1 MSGIKRTFLAEECSA
16 TTNDKNSSL
25 IDNNIQPTSPID
37 SPQSKKL
44 RRSSSHHT
52 TDSENDD
59 ETQEDRYEQENG
71 TTNGKKSFNYFLN
84 KNDRF
89 LFSFNEG
96 HSPVQSERSEEEEE
110 EEEDDEEDDDDEDE
124 EATEAEPEGFS
135 DDSVVHVSFDNG
147 KDDSK

>member
-1 MSGIKRTFLAEECSA
+1 MSGIKRKFLAEECLA

-59 ETQEDRYEQENG
+59 ETQEDRYEQESG
-71 TTNGKKSFNYFLN
+71 TTNGNKSFNYFLN

-89 LFSFNEG
+89 CFRFRLMKFIHQFNRKDLKRKKTMMMKMKKQLKLNQKVFLMIQLFM
-96 HSPVQSERSEEEEE
+96 
-110 EEEDDEEDDDDEDE
+110 
-124 EATEAEPEGFS
+124 
-135 DDSVVHVSFDNG
+135 SVLIMAKMIVNKSYA
-147 KDDSK
+147 

>member
-1 MSGIKRTFLAEECSA
+1 
-16 TTNDKNSSL
+16 
-25 IDNNIQPTSPID
+25 
-37 SPQSKKL
+37 
-44 RRSSSHHT
+44 
-52 TDSENDD
+52 
-59 ETQEDRYEQENG
+59 
-71 TTNGKKSFNYFLN
+71 
-84 KNDRF
+84 